1 MNVRPHAVC
10 SPLRN
15 VNDPPVP
22 IPAFLLDRDDIG
34 MSESAAVHTKQS
46 HTPPLNNIVTL
57 LSVISLVK
65 SKKSLNF
72 SNLHSGKERVM
83 EKERNFDER
92 YHASYAAKLKTIPL
106 DKVEKAIAKVIG
118 ELTQDHLECIITKFK
133 AKSQYAEITVALSIG
148 TDKRYFK

>member
-1 MNVRPHAVC
+1 
-10 SPLRN
+10 
-15 VNDPPVP
+15 
-22 IPAFLLDRDDIG
+22 
-34 MSESAAVHTKQS
+34 
-46 HTPPLNNIVTL
+46 
-57 LSVISLVK
+57 
-65 SKKSLNF
+65 
-72 SNLHSGKERVM
+72 M